1 MTNDAKRIII
11 KTKIQFVFM
20 GGFKLPQF
28 SPAEKEKLRQD
39 LIDAGKKLFA
49 AQGLKKTSLEQ
60 LTAATGIAKSTF
72 YAFYDSKEAMY
83 LDLLELES
91 AGMEERVW
99 AAVEKQSDAYNGI
112 IAYLRQMVLELKTNP
127 LTKKLIMHPQEM
139 ELLRRRVPPEFIERK
154 LQRNVIPLMNYIEQ
168 QQIKGEIINKDSGV
182 IVGMMRAAML
192 IEVHK
197 QEFDEKLYAEIEE
210 IMFHAVASALTISP
224 VSTKE

>member
-11 KTKIQFVFM
+11 KTKIQFVFI

-72 YAFYDSKEAMY
+72 YAFYDSKEALY

>member
-1 MTNDAKRIII
+1 M
-11 KTKIQFVFM
+11 
-20 GGFKLPQF
+20 PQF

-72 YAFYDSKEAMY
+72 YAFYDSKEALY

>member
-1 MTNDAKRIII
+1 M
-11 KTKIQFVFM
+11 
-20 GGFKLPQF
+20 PQF

-99 AAVEKQSDAYNGI
+99 AAVGKQSDAYSGI

-139 ELLRRRVPPEFIERK
+139 ELLRRRVPPEFIARK
-154 LQRNVIPLMNYIEQ
+154 LQRNVVPLMNYIEQ

-182 IVGMMRAAML
+182 IIGMMRAAML

-197 QEFDEKLYAEIEE
+197 QEFDEKLYDEIEE
-210 IMFHAVASALTISP
+210 MMFHAVASALTLSP

>member
-11 KTKIQFVFM
+11 KTKIQFVFI